1 MGASRWLDANKP
13 VGTSMSSAMATIA
26 FSRFIKF
33 FLLGIGI
40 VDVVH
45 RGLAVGARRRAP
57 ISYDRLRLQSQVR
70 ARAQIGFLPPN
81 ESRLP
86 GQYCFRVWCGASGP
100 HLPSSVYS
108 CYVFRGRSS
117 VSVIRHCL

>member
-45 RGLAVGARRRAP
+45 RGFAVGARRHAP

-70 ARAQIGFLPPN
+70 ARAQIGFLPPD
-81 ESRLP
+81 ESHLP
-86 GQYCFRVWCGASGP
+86 LGKYCFRVWCGASGP
-100 HLPSSVYS
+100 HLPGNVYY
-108 CYVFRGRSS
+108 CYVFRSR
-117 VSVIRHCL
+117 

>member
-33 FLLGIGI
+33 FLLGIGT

-45 RGLAVGARRRAP
+45 RGRAVVRGAT
-57 ISYDRLRLQSQVR
+57 LQSVTTGSVYNLKYEHER
-70 ARAQIGFLPPN
+70 
-81 ESRLP
+81 RLDFCRRMSLVCP
-86 GQYCFRVWCGASGP
+86 GKYCFRVWCGTSGP
-100 HLPSSVYS
+100 HLRSRVYY

-117 VSVIRHCL
+117 VSLIRH